1 MKRRA
6 FSQIEVLVAVAVLS
20 VGLLALFAAFSYSLR
35 VTRYAE
41 ERAEAA
47 SLNQRLIE
55 WVRAEVDFKTA
66 IPGGLKDAA
75 DERRT
80 LNAAPLNTEAFSPGE
95 LQKYRRNLNV
105 TRVSNDPN
113 DYRFRLWHI
122 KASLYWDYK
131 GSPRSCVFEAY
142 HRQP

>member
-20 VGLLALFAAFSYSLR
+20 VGLLALFAAFTYHLR
-35 VTRYAE
+35 ATRYAE
-41 ERAEAA
+41 ERAAAA

-55 WVRAEVDFKTA
+55 WIRTENDFKVA
-66 IPGGLKDAA
+66 VPVGLRDAP

-80 LNAAPLNTEAFSPGE
+80 LNEPPLQAETFSADE
-95 LQKYRRNLNV
+95 LRRYRRNLNV
-105 TRVSNDPN
+105 TRVSSNLN
-113 DYRFRLWHI
+113 DYRYRLWHI
-122 KASLYWDYK
+122 KASLFWESN

>member
-55 WVRAEVDFKTA
+55 LVRSETEWAEALPV
-66 IPGGLKDAA
+66 GLKDAPE
-75 DERRT
+75 ERRA
-80 LNAAPLNTEAFSPGE
+80 LNAPPLQSEVFSPEE
-95 LQKYRRNLNV
+95 LGKYRRNLNV
-105 TRVSNDPN
+105 TRVSDDPD

-122 KASLYWDYK
+122 RARLFWDHK
-131 GSPRSCVFEAY
+131 GSPRSCFFEGY